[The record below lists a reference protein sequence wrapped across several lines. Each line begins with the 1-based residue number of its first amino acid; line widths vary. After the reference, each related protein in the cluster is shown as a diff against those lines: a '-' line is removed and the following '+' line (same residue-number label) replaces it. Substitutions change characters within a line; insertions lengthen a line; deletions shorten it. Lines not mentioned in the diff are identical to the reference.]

1 MSSSSERYLKK
12 VMRGVEVKHLT
23 LHEAKRTQR
32 HIYGALLSELYFEAC
47 TVCAKYFE
55 YLKCEEDALIED
67 NFITQRMEGNR
78 VELLKLFETCK
89 AAELATKL
97 KACLSRKT
105 AYELLYQALNITR
118 NLHSTYWWL
127 TRSFFEIVIEVTDT
141 FGLNDVLCS
150 EMRAKIYTHYAIF
163 QLNNNFRK
171 IHKSIA
177 YFQKALT
184 LSRAQSW
191 RTGDISN
198 VFDEQNLHEYIGITL
213 ASVLSKSAMAFA
225 QNNPKLGIEHADGAI
240 KCLAEVGQMNKKILV
255 MKAILVKSR
264 LLMELCNY
272 KEAMKHLRAAERY
285 AIGEKDSHF
294 QKVRC
299 EVNICKGI
307 CYESLGYTTYA
318 MAKLKLA
325 LLVARSLNLN
335 KLLGQSLLQ
344 MAKIFMRDSQKYHL
358 AENALK
364 EAQSAFDL
372 EDDLENLRCVK
383 YMVALQQA
391 YRNEKTFVQMIKDA
405 QFKYC
410 DLYKLRKWKYQLKPF
425 WKSRPV
431 MSLIKSYKSFSAL
444 SVVTTELPSEVSEGS
459 EQESIV
465 EDSSLS
471 ESQGGSSD
479 TLDCLLKE

>member
-163 QLNNNFRK
+163 QLNNSEFY
-171 IHKSIA
+171 HLQVVSAIA
-177 YFQKALT
+177 LSNDRAELLAGFARADGLRVAKVALFQK
-184 LSRAQSW
+184 
-191 RTGDISN
+191 
-198 VFDEQNLHEYIGITL
+198 
-213 ASVLSKSAMAFA
+213 
-225 QNNPKLGIEHADGAI
+225 I
-240 KCLAEVGQMNKKILV
+240 KKKY
-255 MKAILVKSR
+255 S
-264 LLMELCNY
+264 
-272 KEAMKHLRAAERY
+272 
-285 AIGEKDSHF
+285 
-294 QKVRC
+294 
-299 EVNICKGI
+299 
-307 CYESLGYTTYA
+307 
-318 MAKLKLA
+318 
-325 LLVARSLNLN
+325 
-335 KLLGQSLLQ
+335 
-344 MAKIFMRDSQKYHL
+344 
-358 AENALK
+358 
-364 EAQSAFDL
+364 
-372 EDDLENLRCVK
+372 
-383 YMVALQQA
+383 
-391 YRNEKTFVQMIKDA
+391 
-405 QFKYC
+405 
-410 DLYKLRKWKYQLKPF
+410 
-425 WKSRPV
+425 
-431 MSLIKSYKSFSAL
+431 SY
-444 SVVTTELPSEVSEGS
+444 
-459 EQESIV
+459 
-465 EDSSLS
+465 
-471 ESQGGSSD
+471 
-479 TLDCLLKE
+479 

>member
-1 MSSSSERYLKK
+1 M
-12 VMRGVEVKHLT
+12 
-23 LHEAKRTQR
+23 
-32 HIYGALLSELYFEAC
+32 
-47 TVCAKYFE
+47 
-55 YLKCEEDALIED
+55 
-67 NFITQRMEGNR
+67 
-78 VELLKLFETCK
+78 
-89 AAELATKL
+89 
-97 KACLSRKT
+97 
-105 AYELLYQALNITR
+105 
-118 NLHSTYWWL
+118 
-127 TRSFFEIVIEVTDT
+127 
-141 FGLNDVLCS
+141 
-150 EMRAKIYTHYAIF
+150 
-163 QLNNNFRK
+163 
-171 IHKSIA
+171 
-177 YFQKALT
+177 
-184 LSRAQSW
+184 
-191 RTGDISN
+191 
-198 VFDEQNLHEYIGITL
+198 
-213 ASVLSKSAMAFA
+213 
-225 QNNPKLGIEHADGAI
+225 
-240 KCLAEVGQMNKKILV
+240 
-255 MKAILVKSR
+255 
-264 LLMELCNY
+264 
-272 KEAMKHLRAAERY
+272 
-285 AIGEKDSHF
+285 
-294 QKVRC
+294 
-299 EVNICKGI
+299 
-307 CYESLGYTTYA
+307 GYTTYA

-383 YMVALQQA
+383 YMVALLQA

-444 SVVTTELPSEVSEGS
+444 SIVTTELPSEVSEGS